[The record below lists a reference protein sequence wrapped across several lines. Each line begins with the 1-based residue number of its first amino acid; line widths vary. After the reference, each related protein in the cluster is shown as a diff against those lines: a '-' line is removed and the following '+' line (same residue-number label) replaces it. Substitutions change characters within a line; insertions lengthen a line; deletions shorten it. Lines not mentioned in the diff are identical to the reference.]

1 MNKPV
6 MSLSQ
11 YIKMLGTGSAMC
23 TRCYNTCFYLKS
35 QAGQL
40 MVDAGGG
47 NGIFRQLYRA
57 GIDYTQIRNLFVTH
71 VHTDHI
77 MGVIW
82 LIRKISPLQYKGKYQ
97 GTFTIYCHREVKKAL
112 EEMCNI
118 MIPAKIMSAV
128 GNTIILREVIDGETI
143 DIDDMRVTFF
153 DIGSDKTLQYGFK
166 AIMPDGKRLVC
177 LGDEPYK
184 PTSERYVKNCDWLL
198 CEAFCLY
205 RDREQFRPYEKH
217 HSTVIDAGKLAQELD
232 VKNLLLYHTED
243 TRLMSRRDN
252 YTAEA
257 RTVYA
262 GNIHV
267 PMDLET
273 VNL

>member
-1 MNKPV
+1 

-82 LIRKISPLQYKGKYQ
+82 LIRKLSPLQYKGKYQ